1 MGLISPTGR
10 PAPPWCCE
18 FGALGK
24 NFDHIQLS
32 TELPG
37 QSDIGS
43 GSAKACAFGALP

>member
-32 TELPG
+32 TELSG
-37 QSDIGS
+37 KSDIGS
-43 GSAKACAFGALP
+43 VLQRRRRLGALA